1 MLFARQGSQQRRTTM
16 SSRKENGAT
25 SDAWTWKADPLTN
38 TVSLGGEV
46 DFTVSPAVRDR
57 FVAFIEK
64 SKGDVFLDLGE
75 LHYIDSSGLAALIE
89 GRKLLKGKGRRIT
102 ITAISH
108 QVRKLFEL
116 TQIGELFGL

>member
-1 MLFARQGSQQRRTTM
+1 M
-16 SSRKENGAT
+16 SDGKQSRGESET
-25 SDAWTWKADPLTN
+25 WTWEGDPRTN
-38 TVSLGGEV
+38 TVSIGGEV

-57 FVAFIEK
+57 FVTFIEQTR
-64 SKGDVFLDLGE
+64 GDMFLDLGN
-75 LHYIDSSGLAALIE
+75 LSYVDSSGLAALIE
-89 GRKLLKGKGRRIT
+89 GRKLLKAKGRKIT